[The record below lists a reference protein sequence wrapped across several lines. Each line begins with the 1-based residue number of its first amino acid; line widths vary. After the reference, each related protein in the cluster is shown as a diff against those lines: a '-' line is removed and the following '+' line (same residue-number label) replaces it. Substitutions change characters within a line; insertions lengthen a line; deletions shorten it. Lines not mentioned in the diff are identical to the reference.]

1 MSLAKSG
8 LHDKTTSRF
17 FDCFLVR
24 FYFFNLFYQRIEC
37 YVYVTAASR
46 RSLDEQAWKFIG

>member
-37 YVYVTAASR
+37 YIYVTAASR
-46 RSLDEQAWKFIG
+46 RSLDEQA